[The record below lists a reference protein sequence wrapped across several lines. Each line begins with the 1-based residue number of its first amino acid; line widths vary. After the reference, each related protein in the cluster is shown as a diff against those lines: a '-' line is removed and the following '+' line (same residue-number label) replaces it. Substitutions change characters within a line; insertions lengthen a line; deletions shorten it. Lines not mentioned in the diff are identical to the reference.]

1 VDINNLNK
9 SRRNALD
16 CAKNNKHGQRE
27 GIANRLKEKGVMG
40 TKKNKIFQDECFHS

>member
-1 VDINNLNK
+1 VDVNYLNK
-9 SRRNALD
+9 GGRNALD

-40 TKKNKIFQDECFHS
+40 TKTKISR

>member
-1 VDINNLNK
+1 VDVNYLNE
-9 SRRNALD
+9 SRQNALD

-40 TKKNKIFQDECFHS
+40 TKNKINISR